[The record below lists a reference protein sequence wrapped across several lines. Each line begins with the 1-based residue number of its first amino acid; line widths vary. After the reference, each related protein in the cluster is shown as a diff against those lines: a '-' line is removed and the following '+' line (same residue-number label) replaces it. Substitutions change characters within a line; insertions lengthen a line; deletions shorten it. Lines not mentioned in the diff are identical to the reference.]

1 MADALITI
9 VLKNL
14 NTILEGEVRPLV
26 AVTGELEKLSSSF
39 TAIQAVIADAEARQ
53 IENRSI
59 RDWLKK
65 LKGVAYDVDDL
76 LDEWRILHLTSE
88 SQAGDDKVRTCS
100 FSPLLFLKKFKSCHR
115 IAKRIQGIRER
126 LVEIGDEKIKYQ
138 FSEVRR
144 VETNDHRKTT
154 SLVDK
159 SEIRGRSED
168 QAIVISKLLYGEE
181 NGIDVISLVGT
192 GGIGKTTLA
201 QLVYNDERVK
211 NHFTKR
217 IWVCLTEDF
226 SVTGVTKMIMEDVT
240 GSACNLSE
248 LNTLQT
254 QLVETLQDELFL
266 LILDDVWNGDRSE
279 WEKLRLP
286 LKCGK
291 HGSKI
296 LVTTRSEKV
305 ARAMDAD
312 YIHNVKGLSD
322 DDCWLLFS
330 YRAFA
335 RRERE
340 ERMELEDIGWQ
351 IVEKC
356 KGVPLSAKT
365 IGSVM
370 QRKRTTED
378 WECILKSEI
387 WTILEEAEKGIIPAL
402 LLSYYNLPM
411 HLKQCFAYCSIFP
424 KDFWI
429 QKDTLIQL
437 WMAQGF
443 ISSEKGREMEEVGAE
458 YFDDLLRHSF
468 FQDVESDDK
477 GNIIR

>member
-9 VLKNL
+9 VLRNL
-14 NTILEGEVRPLV
+14 NTILEGER
-26 AVTGELEKLSSSF
+26 
-39 TAIQAVIADAEARQ
+39 
-53 IENRSI
+53 
-59 RDWLKK
+59 
-65 LKGVAYDVDDL
+65 
-76 LDEWRILHLTSE
+76 
-88 SQAGDDKVRTCS
+88 
-100 FSPLLFLKKFKSCHR
+100 R
-115 IAKRIQGIRER
+115 IANRIQTIRER
-126 LVEIGDEKIKYQ
+126 LDEIGDEKIKYQ

-144 VETNDHRKTT
+144 VETHDHRKTA

-159 SEIRGRSED
+159 SEIRGRRED
-168 QAIVISKLLYGEE
+168 QDIVISKLLCCEGK
-181 NGIDVISLVGT
+181 GIDVISLVGT

-211 NHFTKR
+211 NHFTRR

-226 SVTGVTKMIMEDVT
+226 SITGVTKMIMEDVI

-254 QLVETLQDELFL
+254 QLVERLQNELVL
-266 LILDDVWNGDRSE
+266 LVLDDVWNGDQTE
-279 WEKLRLP
+279 WERLRLP

-305 ARAMDAD
+305 ARAVGAN
-312 YIHNVKGLSD
+312 YIHNVIGLSD

-330 YRAFA
+330 SRAFA
-335 RRERE
+335 GRERDE
-340 ERMELEDIGWQ
+340 YMESEDIGRQ

-365 IGSVM
+365 LASVM

-387 WTILEEAEKGIIPAL
+387 WAILEEAEKGIIPAL
-402 LLSYYNLPM
+402 LLSYYNLPI

-424 KDFWI
+424 KDYWI
-429 QKDTLIQL
+429 QKDTLVQL
-437 WMAQGF
+437 WMAHGF
-443 ISSEKGREMEEVGAE
+443 ISTEKGSEMEEMLE
-458 YFDDLLRHSF
+458 R
-468 FQDVESDDK
+468 
-477 GNIIR
+477 